1 MLKVGG
7 IYNFGEYYITIIE
20 KNTKLQLVYYYI
32 LFFDNIESNIELNE
46 EIKKID
52 NYNLKSLFVSYNEER
67 IKENIDGYLGELT
80 VENLK
85 KLQELRKKN
94 LIYFLYNQ

>member
-7 IYNFGEYYITIIE
+7 IYNLGNYYIAIIE
-20 KNTKLQLVYYYI
+20 KNTKLQWVYYYI
-32 LFFDNIESNIELNE
+32 LFLDNIRSNIEFNE

-52 NYNLKSLFVSYNEER
+52 DYNIKSLFASYNEEE

-80 VENLK
+80 VENFK
-85 KLQELRKKN
+85 KLQELRKE
-94 LIYFLYNQ
+94 I

>member
-7 IYNFGEYYITIIE
+7 IYNLGNYYIAIIE
-20 KNTKLQLVYYYI
+20 KNTKFQLVYYYI
-32 LFFDNIESNIELNE
+32 LFLDNICSNIEFNE

-52 NYNLKSLFVSYNEER
+52 DYNLKSLFALYSEEK

-80 VENLK
+80 VENFK
-85 KLQELRKKN
+85 KLQKLRKE
-94 LIYFLYNQ
+94 I

>member
-7 IYNFGEYYITIIE
+7 IYNLGNYYIAIIE
-20 KNTKLQLVYYYI
+20 KNTKLQWVYYYI
-32 LFFDNIESNIELNE
+32 LFLDNIRSNIEFNE

-52 NYNLKSLFVSYNEER
+52 DYNLKSLFASYNEEK

-80 VENLK
+80 VENFK
-85 KLQELRKKN
+85 KLQKLRKE
-94 LIYFLYNQ
+94 I